1 MINKILFFIALTVIN
16 VSAQVQLKVITYNI
30 MGMKPGTDPPTR
42 LYHIIQNLKVLNPDI
57 IGLQEINESL
67 NSGGTDN
74 QAVLIADSL
83 SSYFG
88 ITYYY
93 YYSQTHLSWNNQFKE
108 FIGIISKYPV
118 EQQGF
123 YQLVPGAFPRKVVWN
138 LINTPLGKINFF
150 NTHFDYQSSSVRLQ
164 QATQTINY
172 ITQQESQYQSIAT
185 ILTGDFNDTPG
196 SSPINYILNANFW
209 DSFAEANP
217 GIPGYT
223 VPSNAPTSKIDYV
236 FYKYTGQLLIDSSR
250 IIMDQPYSGNSYC
263 SDHLGVMTT
272 FSFNPS
278 SIDYEGTLIKDF
290 ELHQNYPNPFN
301 PSTKIKFTIPSV
313 ETTRRVVFTTLKVY
327 DVLGNEVATLVNE
340 EKPVGEYEV
349 EFNSYSDGGQ
359 NLSSGVYFYQL
370 RVVGPESSSP
380 NGKAGQEM
388 IQTKKMV
395 YLK

>member
-1 MINKILFFIALTVIN
+1 MKNKILFFIALTVIST
-16 VSAQVQLKVITYNI
+16 SAQVQLKVITYNI

-42 LYHIIQNLKVLNPDI
+42 LYHIIQNMKVLNPDI

-67 NSGGTDN
+67 NGGGADN

-196 SSPINYILNANFW
+196 SSPINCILNANFW

-217 GIPGYT
+217 GLPGYT

-250 IIMDQPYSGNSYC
+250 IIMNQPYSGNNYC

-278 SIDYEGTLIKDF
+278 SIDDEGTLIKDF

-301 PSTKIKFTIPSV
+301 PNTSIQYAVSSRQFVS
-313 ETTRRVVFTTLKVY
+313 LKVY
-327 DVLGNEVATLVNE
+327 DVLSKEVATLVNE
-340 EKPVGEYEV
+340 EKPAGKYEV
-349 EFNSYSDGGQ
+349 EFNSHSVEGR
-359 NLSSGVYFYQL
+359 NLTSGVYFYQL
-370 RVVGPESSSP
+370 IAKGPESSS
-380 NGKAGQEM
+380 GQEM

>member
-1 MINKILFFIALTVIN
+1 
-16 VSAQVQLKVITYNI
+16 
-30 MGMKPGTDPPTR
+30 
-42 LYHIIQNLKVLNPDI
+42 VLNPDI

-74 QAVLIADSL
+74 QAKVIADSL

-138 LINTPLGKINFF
+138 LIDTPLGKINFF
-150 NTHFDYQSSSVRLQ
+150 NTHFDYQSVSVRLQ

-185 ILTGDFNDTPG
+185 LLTGDFNDTPG
-196 SSPINYILNANFW
+196 TSPINYILNANFW

-217 GIPGYT
+217 GVPGYT

-278 SIDYEGTLIKDF
+278 SIDDEGTLIKDF
-290 ELHQNYPNPFN
+290 ELYQNYPNPFN
-301 PSTKIKFTIPSV
+301 PNTSIQYTVSSLPDGKAGRQFVS
-313 ETTRRVVFTTLKVY
+313 LKVY
-327 DVLGNEVATLVNE
+327 DILSNEVATLVNE
-340 EKPVGEYEV
+340 EKPAGKYEV
-349 EFNSYSDGGQ
+349 EFNSYSVEGR
-359 NLSSGVYFYQL
+359 NLTSGVYYYTM
-370 RVVGPESSSP
+370 
-380 NGKAGQEM
+380 KAGNYN
-388 IQTKKMV
+388 QTKKMIL
-395 YLK
+395 LK

>member
-1 MINKILFFIALTVIN
+1 MKNKILFFIALTVI
-16 VSAQVQLKVITYNI
+16 STYAQVQLKVITYNI

-67 NSGGTDN
+67 NRGGADN

-164 QATQTINY
+164 QATKTINY
-172 ITQQESQYQSIAT
+172 ITQQENQYQSIAT
-185 ILTGDFNDTPG
+185 IFTGDFNDTPG
-196 SSPINYILNANFW
+196 SSPINYILNENFW

-278 SIDYEGTLIKDF
+278 SIDDEGTLKDF

-301 PSTKIKFTIPSV
+301 PNTNIQYAVSSRQFVS
-313 ETTRRVVFTTLKVY
+313 LKVY
-327 DVLGNEVATLVNE
+327 DILSNEVATIVNE
-340 EKPVGEYEV
+340 EKPAGKYEV
-349 EFNSYSDGGQ
+349 EFNSHSVEGR
-359 NLSSGVYFYQL
+359 NLTSGVYFYQL
-370 RVVGPESSSP
+370 IAKGPETSS
-380 NGKAGQEM
+380 GQKN

>member
-1 MINKILFFIALTVIN
+1 MKNKILFLIALTVIN
-16 VSAQVQLKVITYNI
+16 ISAQVQLKVITYNI

-67 NSGGTDN
+67 SGGADN
-74 QAVLIADSL
+74 QAKAIADSL

-93 YYSQTHLSWNNQFKE
+93 YYSQTHLSWNNQYKE

-150 NTHFDYQSSSVRLQ
+150 NTHFDYQSVSVRLQ
-164 QATQTINY
+164 QATQTISY
-172 ITQQESQYQSIAT
+172 ITQQENLYQSIAT

-209 DSFAEANP
+209 DTFAEANP
-217 GIPGYT
+217 GLPGYT

-236 FYKYTGQLLIDSSR
+236 FYKYTGHLLIDSSR

-272 FSFNPS
+272 FSLNPS
-278 SIDYEGTLIKDF
+278 SVDDGKTMLKDF
-290 ELHQNYPNPFN
+290 ELYQNYPNPFN
-301 PSTKIKFTIPSV
+301 PTTKIKFTIPDVIASEAKQSQMV
-313 ETTRRVVFTTLKVY
+313 TLKVY
-327 DVLGNEVATLVNE
+327 DVLGNEIATLVNE
-340 EKPVGEYEV
+340 EKPPGTYEV
-349 EFNSYSDGGQ
+349 EFSAKGGSAFGGNAY
-359 NLSSGVYFYQL
+359 NLPSGIYYYQL
-370 RVVGPESSSP
+370 
-380 NGKAGQEM
+380 KAGSFV
-388 IQTKKMV
+388 QTKKMV

>member
-1 MINKILFFIALTVIN
+1 MKNKILFFIALTVIN

-67 NSGGTDN
+67 NGGGADN

-88 ITYYY
+88 ITYYC

-150 NTHFDYQSSSVRLQ
+150 NTHFDYQSVSVRLQ

-172 ITQQESQYQSIAT
+172 ITQQENQYQSIAT

-209 DSFAEANP
+209 DTFAEANP

-278 SIDYEGTLIKDF
+278 SIDDEGTLIKDF

-301 PSTKIKFTIPSV
+301 PTTKISWQSPVGSHQ
-313 ETTRRVVFTTLKVY
+313 TLKVF
-327 DVLGNEVATLVNE
+327 DLLGREVAALVDE
-340 EKPVGEYEV
+340 YKPAGTYEV
-349 EFNSYSDGGQ
+349 EFNAASLSGEVW
-359 NLSSGVYFYQL
+359 NLNSGIYLYQL
-370 RVVGPESSSP
+370 ILGGSEINSEQ
-380 NGKAGQEM
+380 AL
-388 IQTKKMV
+388 IQTKKMIL
-395 YLK
+395 LK

>member
-1 MINKILFFIALTVIN
+1 MKNKILFFVFLTVIN

-67 NSGGTDN
+67 TGGGADN
-74 QAVLIADSL
+74 QAKLIADSL

-108 FIGIISKYPV
+108 FIGTISKYPV

-150 NTHFDYQSSSVRLQ
+150 NTHFDYQSTSVRLQ
-164 QATQTINY
+164 QATQTISY
-172 ITQQESQYQSIAT
+172 ITQQENQYQSIAT

-196 SSPINYILNANFW
+196 SSPINYILNAGFW

-217 GIPGYT
+217 GLPGYT

-236 FYKYTGQLLIDSSR
+236 FYKYTGQLIIDSSVV
-250 IIMDQPYSGNSYC
+250 IMDQPYNGNSYC
-263 SDHLGVMTT
+263 SDHLGVMTI
-272 FSFNPS
+272 FSLNPS
-278 SIDYEGTLIKDF
+278 SIDDGTLIKDF
-290 ELHQNYPNPFN
+290 ELQQNYPNPFN
-301 PSTKIKFTIPSV
+301 PSTKIKFTIPQSPLLGGDGRGGLV
-313 ETTRRVVFTTLKVY
+313 TLKVY
-327 DVLGNEVATLVNE
+327 DVLGKVIATLVNE
-340 EKPVGEYEV
+340 ELSAGEYEV
-349 EFNSYSDGGQ
+349 EFNPASIIR
-359 NLSSGVYFYQL
+359 NLTSGIYFYRL
-370 RVVGPESSSP
+370 
-380 NGKAGQEM
+380 KAGSFV
-388 IQTKKMV
+388 QTKKMV

>member
-1 MINKILFFIALTVIN
+1 MKNKILFFIALLVIN

-42 LYHIIQNLKVLNPDI
+42 LYYIIQNLKVLNPDI
-57 IGLQEINESL
+57 IGLQEINESI
-67 NSGGTDN
+67 NGGGADN
-74 QAVLIADSL
+74 QAKLIADSL

-88 ITYYY
+88 ITYQCYY
-93 YYSQTHLSWNNQFKE
+93 VQTHLSWNNQFKE

-123 YQLVPGAFPRKVVWN
+123 YQLVTGAFPRKVVWN
-138 LINTPLGKINFF
+138 LINTPLGQINFF
-150 NTHFDYQSSSVRLQ
+150 NTHFDYLNTSVRLQ

-172 ITQQESQYQSIAT
+172 IAQQENQYQSIAT

-236 FYKYTGQLLIDSSR
+236 FYKYTGQLLIDSSVV
-250 IIMDQPYSGNSYC
+250 IMDQPYSVNSYC
-263 SDHLGVMTT
+263 SDHLGVMTI

-278 SIDYEGTLIKDF
+278 SIDDDGGTIIKDF
-290 ELHQNYPNPFN
+290 NLFQNYPNPFN
-301 PSTKIKFTIPSV
+301 PSTTIKFTISAFV
-313 ETTRRVVFTTLKVY
+313 IAREAKQSQLVTIKVY
-327 DVLGNEVATLVNE
+327 DVLGNEIATLINE
-340 EKPVGEYEV
+340 ELSAGVYEV
-349 EFNSYSDGGQ
+349 EFDASGLTSGISARGGYA
-359 NLSSGVYFYQL
+359 SGIYFYKLQ
-370 RVVGPESSSP
+370 
-380 NGKAGQEM
+380 AGDYYQTRKM
-388 IQTKKMV
+388 IL
-395 YLK
+395 LK

>member
-1 MINKILFFIALTVIN
+1 MKNKILFFVALMVIST
-16 VSAQVQLKVITYNI
+16 SAQVQLKVITYNI

-67 NSGGTDN
+67 NSGGADN
-74 QAVLIADSL
+74 QAMLIADSL

-150 NTHFDYQSSSVRLQ
+150 NTHFDYQSTSVRLQ

-172 ITQQESQYQSIAT
+172 IAQQESQYQSIAT

-196 SSPINYILNANFW
+196 TSPINYILNANFW

-250 IIMDQPYSGNSYC
+250 IIMNQPYSGNSYC
-263 SDHLGVMTT
+263 SDHLGVMTK

-278 SIDYEGTLIKDF
+278 SIDDQSSLIKDF

-301 PSTKIKFTIPSV
+301 PSTLISYRLPVTSNV
-313 ETTRRVVFTTLKVY
+313 TLKVF
-327 DVLGNEVATLVNE
+327 DVLGNEVAAIVNE
-340 EKPVGEYEV
+340 EKSAGEYEV
-349 EFNSYSDGGQ
+349 EFNPE
-359 NLSSGVYFYQL
+359 SSIKQPASGIYFYQL
-370 RVVGPESSSP
+370 KSGNFV
-380 NGKAGQEM
+380 M
-388 IQTKKMV
+388 TKKMV
-395 YLK
+395 LLK

>member
-1 MINKILFFIALTVIN
+1 MKHKILFFIALTVISI
-16 VSAQVQLKVITYNI
+16 SAQVQLKVITYNI

-42 LYHIIQNLKVLNPDI
+42 LYYIIQNLKVLNPDI

-67 NSGGTDN
+67 NGGGADN

-88 ITYYY
+88 ITYYF

-172 ITQQESQYQSIAT
+172 IIQQENQYQSIAT
-185 ILTGDFNDTPG
+185 LLTGDFNDTPG

-209 DSFAEANP
+209 DSFAEANL
-217 GIPGYT
+217 GLPGYT

-250 IIMDQPYSGNSYC
+250 VIMDQPYSGNSYC

-278 SIDYEGTLIKDF
+278 SIDDEGTLIKDF

-301 PSTKIKFTIPSV
+301 PSTNIGYRISDGGFVS
-313 ETTRRVVFTTLKVY
+313 LKVY
-327 DVLGNEVATLVNE
+327 DVLGNEIAALVNE
-340 EKPVGEYEV
+340 EKPAGSYEV
-349 EFNSYSDGGQ
+349 EFNPE
-359 NLSSGVYFYQL
+359 SSIKHPASGIYFYQL
-370 RVVGPESSSP
+370 
-380 NGKAGQEM
+380 KADSY

>member
-1 MINKILFFIALTVIN
+1 MKYKIFFIALFIVIN
-16 VSAQVQLKVITYNI
+16 IAAQDQLKVITYNI

-42 LYHIIQNLKVLNPDI
+42 LYYIIQNLKVLNPDI

-67 NSGGTDN
+67 NGGGADN
-74 QAVLIADSL
+74 QAMLIADSL

-150 NTHFDYQSSSVRLQ
+150 NTHFDYQSVGVRLQ

-172 ITQQESQYQSIAT
+172 ITQQENQYQSIAT

-196 SSPINYILNANFW
+196 TSPINYILNANFW

-217 GIPGYT
+217 GLPGYT

-272 FSFNPS
+272 FSLNPS
-278 SIDYEGTLIKDF
+278 SVDDDDTLIKDF
-290 ELHQNYPNPFN
+290 ELQQNYPNPFN
-301 PSTKIKFTIPSV
+301 P
-313 ETTRRVVFTTLKVY
+313 TTTLSFVIGHRSFVTLKVF
-327 DVLGNEVATLVNE
+327 DILGNEIATLVNE
-340 EKPVGEYEV
+340 EKPAGEYEV
-349 EFNSYSDGGQ
+349 EFNPVSSNR
-359 NLSSGVYFYQL
+359 NLVSEIYFYQL
-370 RVVGPESSSP
+370 
-380 NGKAGQEM
+380 KAGNYIE
-388 IQTKKMV
+388 TKKMV

>member
-1 MINKILFFIALTVIN
+1 MKNKILFFIALMVIST
-16 VSAQVQLKVITYNI
+16 SAQVQLKVITYNI

-42 LYHIIQNLKVLNPDI
+42 LYYIIQNLKVLNPDI

-67 NSGGTDN
+67 TSGGADN
-74 QAVLIADSL
+74 QAMLIADSL

-88 ITYYY
+88 ITYYS

-150 NTHFDYQSSSVRLQ
+150 NTHFDYQSVSVRLQ
-164 QATQTINY
+164 QATQTISY
-172 ITQQESQYQSIAT
+172 IVQQENLYQSIAT

-209 DSFAEANP
+209 DTFAEANP
-217 GIPGYT
+217 GLPGYT

-236 FYKYTGQLLIDSSR
+236 FYKYTGHLLIDSSR

-272 FSFNPS
+272 FSLNPS
-278 SIDYEGTLIKDF
+278 SVDDGKTMLKDF
-290 ELHQNYPNPFN
+290 ELYQNYPNPFN
-301 PSTKIKFTIPSV
+301 PTTKIKFTIPDVIASEAKQSQMV
-313 ETTRRVVFTTLKVY
+313 TLKVY
-327 DVLGNEVATLVNE
+327 DVLGNEIATLVNE
-340 EKPVGEYEV
+340 EKPPGTYEV
-349 EFNSYSDGGQ
+349 EFSAKGGSAFGGNAY
-359 NLSSGVYFYQL
+359 NLPSGIYYYQL
-370 RVVGPESSSP
+370 
-380 NGKAGQEM
+380 KAGSFV
-388 IQTKKMV
+388 QTKKMV

>member
-1 MINKILFFIALTVIN
+1 MKYKIFFIALFIVIN
-16 VSAQVQLKVITYNI
+16 IAAQDQLKVITYNI

-42 LYHIIQNLKVLNPDI
+42 LYYIIQNLKVLNPDI

-67 NSGGTDN
+67 NGGGADN
-74 QAVLIADSL
+74 QAMLIADSL

-150 NTHFDYQSSSVRLQ
+150 NTHFDYQSVGVRLQ

-172 ITQQESQYQSIAT
+172 ITQQENQYQSIAT

-196 SSPINYILNANFW
+196 TSPINYILNANFW

-217 GIPGYT
+217 GLPGYT

-272 FSFNPS
+272 FSLNPS
-278 SIDYEGTLIKDF
+278 SVDDDDTLIKDF
-290 ELHQNYPNPFN
+290 ELQQNYPNPFN
-301 PSTKIKFTIPSV
+301 P
-313 ETTRRVVFTTLKVY
+313 TTTLSFVIGHRSFVTLKVF
-327 DVLGNEVATLVNE
+327 DILGNEIATLVNE
-340 EKPVGEYEV
+340 EKPAGEYEV
-349 EFNSYSDGGQ
+349 EFNPVSSNR
-359 NLSSGVYFYQL
+359 NLVSEIYFYQL
-370 RVVGPESSSP
+370 
-380 NGKAGQEM
+380 KAGNYIE
-388 IQTKKMV
+388 TKKMI

>member
-1 MINKILFFIALTVIN
+1 MKHKILFFIALTVISI
-16 VSAQVQLKVITYNI
+16 SAQVQLKVITYNI

-42 LYHIIQNLKVLNPDI
+42 LYYIIQNLKVLNPDI

-74 QAVLIADSL
+74 QAKVIADSL
-83 SSYFG
+83 SNYFG

-108 FIGIISKYPV
+108 FIGIISKYPI

-150 NTHFDYQSSSVRLQ
+150 NTHFDYQSVSVRLQ

-196 SSPINYILNANFW
+196 TSPINFILNANFW

-236 FYKYTGQLLIDSSR
+236 FYKYTGHLLIDSSKV
-250 IIMDQPYSGNSYC
+250 IMDQPYSGNSYC

-278 SIDYEGTLIKDF
+278 SIDDEGTLIKDF
-290 ELHQNYPNPFN
+290 ELYQNYPNPFN
-301 PSTKIKFTIPSV
+301 PTTKISWQSPVGSHQ
-313 ETTRRVVFTTLKVY
+313 TLKVF
-327 DVLGNEVATLVNE
+327 DLLGREVAALVDE
-340 EKPVGEYEV
+340 YKPAGTNEV
-349 EFNSYSDGGQ
+349 EFNAASLSGEVW
-359 NLSSGVYFYQL
+359 NLNSGVYFYQL
-370 RVVGPESSSP
+370 RVGGSEINSEQ
-380 NGKAGQEM
+380 AF
-388 IQTKKMV
+388 IQTRKMV

>member
-1 MINKILFFIALTVIN
+1 MKHKILFFIALTVISI
-16 VSAQVQLKVITYNI
+16 SAQVELKVITYNI

-42 LYHIIQNLKVLNPDI
+42 LYYIIQNLKVLNPDI

-67 NSGGTDN
+67 TGGGADN
-74 QAVLIADSL
+74 QAKVIADSL

-150 NTHFDYQSSSVRLQ
+150 NTHFDYQSISVRLQ

-196 SSPINYILNANFW
+196 TSPINYILNANFW

-217 GIPGYT
+217 GLSGYT

-236 FYKYTGQLLIDSSR
+236 FYKYTGHLLIDSSKV
-250 IIMDQPYSGNSYC
+250 IMDQPYSGNSYC

-278 SIDYEGTLIKDF
+278 SIDDEGILIKDF
-290 ELHQNYPNPFN
+290 ELYQNYPNPFN
-301 PSTKIKFTIPSV
+301 PSTSIQYAVSSRQFV
-313 ETTRRVVFTTLKVY
+313 TLKIY
-327 DVLGNEVATLVNE
+327 DVLGNEITTLVNE
-340 EKPVGEYEV
+340 ELSAGEYEK
-349 EFNSYSDGGQ
+349 EFDAIG
-359 NLSSGVYFYQL
+359 LTSGIYFYRLQ
-370 RVVGPESSSP
+370 
-380 NGKAGQEM
+380 AGNYNQTRKM
-388 IQTKKMV
+388 ILMK
-395 YLK
+395 

>member
-1 MINKILFFIALTVIN
+1 MKLKILFFIVLTVIN
-16 VSAQVQLKVITYNI
+16 ISAQVQLKVITYNI

-42 LYHIIQNLKVLNPDI
+42 LYYIIQNLKVLNPDI

-67 NSGGTDN
+67 NSGGADN

-150 NTHFDYQSSSVRLQ
+150 NTHFDYQNTSVRLQ

-185 ILTGDFNDTPG
+185 ILTGDFNDTP
-196 SSPINYILNANFW
+196 STSPINYILNANFW
-209 DSFAEANP
+209 DTFAEANP
-217 GIPGYT
+217 GLPGYT

-236 FYKYTGQLLIDSSR
+236 FYKYTGQLLIDSSKV
-250 IIMDQPYSGNSYC
+250 IMDQPYSGNSYC

-272 FSFNPS
+272 FSLNTS
-278 SIDYEGTLIKDF
+278 SINDKGSSIKDF
-290 ELHQNYPNPFN
+290 NLYQNYPNPFN
-301 PSTKIKFTIPSV
+301 PSTVISYQLPVSGNV
-313 ETTRRVVFTTLKVY
+313 SLKVY
-327 DVLGNEVATLVNE
+327 DVLGNEVATLVDE
-340 EKPVGEYEV
+340 YKPAGKYEV
-349 EFNSYSDGGQ
+349 EFLQ
-359 NLSSGVYFYQL
+359 TSSIKNPASGIYFYQL
-370 RVVGPESSSP
+370 H
-380 NGKAGQEM
+380 AGDF
-388 IQTKKMV
+388 IQTKKMLL
-395 YLK
+395 LK

>member
-1 MINKILFFIALTVIN
+1 MKNKILFLIALAVIN
-16 VSAQVQLKVITYNI
+16 ISAQDQLKVITYNI

-42 LYHIIQNLKVLNPDI
+42 LYYIIQNLKMLNPDI

-67 NSGGTDN
+67 SGGGADN
-74 QAVLIADSL
+74 QAKAIADSL

-88 ITYYY
+88 IPYYY

-123 YQLVPGAFPRKVVWN
+123 YQLVAGAFPRKVVWN

-150 NTHFDYQSSSVRLQ
+150 NTHFDYLNTSVRLQ

-172 ITQQESQYQSIAT
+172 ITQQENQYQSIAT

-209 DSFAEANP
+209 DTFAEANP
-217 GIPGYT
+217 GLTGYT

-236 FYKYTGQLLIDSSR
+236 FYKYTGQLIIDSSTV
-250 IIMDQPYSGNSYC
+250 IMDEPYAGNSYC

-272 FSFNPS
+272 FSRNPS
-278 SIDYEGTLIKDF
+278 SIDDEGTLIKDF
-290 ELHQNYPNPFN
+290 ELYQNYPNPFN
-301 PSTKIKFTIPSV
+301 PSTSIQYAVSSRQFVS
-313 ETTRRVVFTTLKVY
+313 LKVY
-327 DVLGNEVATLVNE
+327 DVLSNEVATLVNE
-340 EKPVGEYEV
+340 ELLAGEYEI
-349 EFNSYSDGGQ
+349 EFDARG
-359 NLSSGVYFYQL
+359 LASGIYFYQL
-370 RVVGPESSSP
+370 R
-380 NGKAGQEM
+380 AGGSEINSEQTM
-388 IQTKKMV
+388 IQTKKMIL
-395 YLK
+395 LK

>member
-1 MINKILFFIALTVIN
+1 MKNKILFFIALTVI
-16 VSAQVQLKVITYNI
+16 STFAQVQLKVITYNI

-67 NSGGTDN
+67 NGGGADN
-74 QAVLIADSL
+74 QAMLIADSL

-88 ITYYY
+88 IIYYY

-172 ITQQESQYQSIAT
+172 ITQQENQYQSIAT

-236 FYKYTGQLLIDSSR
+236 FYKYTGHLLIDSSR

-272 FSFNPS
+272 LSFNPS
-278 SIDYEGTLIKDF
+278 SIDDEGTLIKDF
-290 ELHQNYPNPFN
+290 ELYQNYPNPFN
-301 PSTKIKFTIPSV
+301 PNTSIQYAVSSLPDGKAGRQFVS
-313 ETTRRVVFTTLKVY
+313 LKVY
-327 DVLGNEVATLVNE
+327 DILSNEVATLVNE
-340 EKPVGEYEV
+340 EKPAGKYEV
-349 EFNSYSDGGQ
+349 EFNIHSDEGQ
-359 NLSSGVYFYQL
+359 NLPSGVYFYQL
-370 RVVGPESSSP
+370 VIRGSEINSEQ
-380 NGKAGQEM
+380 AL
-388 IQTKKMV
+388 IQTKKMIL
-395 YLK
+395 LK

>member
-1 MINKILFFIALTVIN
+1 MKHRILFFIVLTVIN
-16 VSAQVQLKVITYNI
+16 ISAQVQLKVITYNI

-42 LYHIIQNLKVLNPDI
+42 LYYIIQNLKELNPDI

-67 NSGGTDN
+67 NGGGADN
-74 QAVLIADSL
+74 QAKAIADSL
-83 SSYFG
+83 ISYFG

-123 YQLVPGAFPRKVVWN
+123 YQLIPGAFPRKVVWN

-150 NTHFDYQSSSVRLQ
+150 NTHFDFQSISVRLQ

-172 ITQQESQYQSIAT
+172 ITQQENLYQSIAT

-217 GIPGYT
+217 GLPGYT

-272 FSFNPS
+272 FSFNLS
-278 SIDYEGTLIKDF
+278 SIDDEGTLIKDF

-301 PSTKIKFTIPSV
+301 PT
-313 ETTRRVVFTTLKVY
+313 TTLSFVIGHRSFVNLKVF
-327 DVLGNEVATLVNE
+327 DILGNEIATLVNE
-340 EKPVGEYEV
+340 ELPAGEYQV
-349 EFNSYSDGGQ
+349 EFSATGGSASGGNTY
-359 NLSSGVYFYQL
+359 NLSSGIYFYKL
-370 RVVGPESSSP
+370 SVGGFEMNS
-380 NGKAGQEM
+380 GQAL

-395 YLK
+395 LLK

>member
-1 MINKILFFIALTVIN
+1 MKNKILFFIFLTVIN

-42 LYHIIQNLKVLNPDI
+42 LYYIIQNLKVLNPDI

-74 QAVLIADSL
+74 QAKVIADSL

-88 ITYYY
+88 IAYYY

-108 FIGIISKYPV
+108 FVGIISKYPV

-150 NTHFDYQSSSVRLQ
+150 NTHFDYQSTSVRLQ

-172 ITQQESQYQSIAT
+172 ISQQENQYQSIAT

-217 GIPGYT
+217 GLPGYT

-236 FYKYTGQLLIDSSR
+236 FYRYTGQLIIDSSVV
-250 IIMDQPYSGNSYC
+250 IMDQPYSGNSYC
-263 SDHLGVMTT
+263 SDHLGVMTI

-278 SIDYEGTLIKDF
+278 SINDDGTLIKEF
-290 ELHQNYPNPFN
+290 KLYQNFPNPFN
-301 PSTKIKFTIPSV
+301 PVTSIQYEVSSKQFA
-313 ETTRRVVFTTLKVY
+313 TLKVY
-327 DVLGNEVATLVNE
+327 DVLGNEVATLVNKE
-340 EKPVGEYEV
+340 LPAGEYEV
-349 EFNSYSDGGQ
+349 EFSAKGGSASGGNAYSLNSGI
-359 NLSSGVYFYQL
+359 YFYQL
-370 RVVGPESSSP
+370 
-380 NGKAGQEM
+380 KAGEFV
-388 IQTKKMV
+388 QTKKMV

>member
-1 MINKILFFIALTVIN
+1 MKNKILFFIFLTVIN

-42 LYHIIQNLKVLNPDI
+42 LYYIIQNLKVLNPDI

-74 QAVLIADSL
+74 QAKVIADSL

-88 ITYYY
+88 IAYYY

-108 FIGIISKYPV
+108 FVGIISKYPV

-150 NTHFDYQSSSVRLQ
+150 NTHFDYQSTSVRLQ

-172 ITQQESQYQSIAT
+172 ISQQENQYQSIAT

-217 GIPGYT
+217 GLPGYT

-236 FYKYTGQLLIDSSR
+236 FYRYTGQLIIDSSVV
-250 IIMDQPYSGNSYC
+250 IMDQPYSGNSYC
-263 SDHLGVMTT
+263 SDHLGVMTI

-278 SIDYEGTLIKDF
+278 SINDDGTLIKEF
-290 ELHQNYPNPFN
+290 KLYQNFPNPFN
-301 PSTKIKFTIPSV
+301 PVTSIQYEVSSKQFA
-313 ETTRRVVFTTLKVY
+313 TLKVY
-327 DVLGNEVATLVNE
+327 DILGNEVATLVNKE
-340 EKPVGEYEV
+340 LPAGEYEV
-349 EFNSYSDGGQ
+349 EFSAKGGSASGGNAYSLNSGI
-359 NLSSGVYFYQL
+359 YFYQL
-370 RVVGPESSSP
+370 
-380 NGKAGQEM
+380 KAGEFV
-388 IQTKKMV
+388 QTKKMV

>member
-1 MINKILFFIALTVIN
+1 MKNKILFFIVLTVIN

-42 LYHIIQNLKVLNPDI
+42 LYYIIQNLKVLNPDI

-67 NSGGTDN
+67 TGGGTDN
-74 QAVLIADSL
+74 QAMLIADSL

-108 FIGIISKYPV
+108 FIGIISKFPV

-150 NTHFDYQSSSVRLQ
+150 NTHFDYQSTSVRLQ
-164 QATQTINY
+164 QATQTIIY
-172 ITQQESQYQSIAT
+172 ITQQENLYQSIAT

-209 DSFAEANP
+209 DSFAESNP
-217 GIPGYT
+217 GLPGYT

-236 FYKYTGQLLIDSSR
+236 FYKYTGQLIIDSSVV
-250 IIMDQPYSGNSYC
+250 IMDQPYSGNSYC

-278 SIDYEGTLIKDF
+278 SIDDEGTLIKDF

-301 PSTKIKFTIPSV
+301 PSTNIGFRISDFGFVSLKI
-313 ETTRRVVFTTLKVY
+313 Y
-327 DVLGNEVATLVNE
+327 DLLGNEVATLVNE
-340 EKPVGEYEV
+340 ELSVGEYEV
-349 EFNSYSDGGQ
+349 EFDA
-359 NLSSGVYFYQL
+359 SGLTSGIYFYKLQ
-370 RVVGPESSSP
+370 
-380 NGKAGQEM
+380 AGDYNQTRKM
-388 IQTKKMV
+388 I

>member
-1 MINKILFFIALTVIN
+1 MKNKILFFVFLTVIN

-67 NSGGTDN
+67 TGGGADN
-74 QAVLIADSL
+74 QAKLIADSL

-108 FIGIISKYPV
+108 FIGTISKYPV

-150 NTHFDYQSSSVRLQ
+150 NTHFDYQSTSVRLQ
-164 QATQTINY
+164 QATQTISY
-172 ITQQESQYQSIAT
+172 ITQQENQYQSIAT
-185 ILTGDFNDTPG
+185 ILTGDLNDTPG
-196 SSPINYILNANFW
+196 SSPINYILNASFW

-217 GIPGYT
+217 GLPGYT

-236 FYKYTGQLLIDSSR
+236 FYKYTGQLIIDSSVV
-250 IIMDQPYSGNSYC
+250 IMDQPYNGNSYC
-263 SDHLGVMTT
+263 SDHT
-272 FSFNPS
+272 
-278 SIDYEGTLIKDF
+278 
-290 ELHQNYPNPFN
+290 QNCNHKPGN
-301 PSTKIKFTIPSV
+301 
-313 ETTRRVVFTTLKVY
+313 KVY
-327 DVLGNEVATLVNE
+327 
-340 EKPVGEYEV
+340 
-349 EFNSYSDGGQ
+349 
-359 NLSSGVYFYQL
+359 
-370 RVVGPESSSP
+370 ES
-380 NGKAGQEM
+380 
-388 IQTKKMV
+388 
-395 YLK
+395 

>member
-1 MINKILFFIALTVIN
+1 MKNKILFFIALTVIS

-30 MGMKPGTDPPTR
+30 MGMKPGTDPATR
-42 LYHIIQNLKVLNPDI
+42 LYYIIQNLKVLNPDI

-67 NSGGTDN
+67 NSGGADN
-74 QAVLIADSL
+74 QAKLIADSL
-83 SSYFG
+83 SSHFG
-88 ITYYY
+88 ITYYC

-150 NTHFDYQSSSVRLQ
+150 NTHFDYQSTSVRLQ
-164 QATQTINY
+164 QATQTISY

-196 SSPINYILNANFW
+196 TSPINYILNASFW

-217 GIPGYT
+217 GLPGYT

-236 FYKYTGQLLIDSSR
+236 FYKYTGHLIIDSSKV
-250 IIMDQPYSGNSYC
+250 IMDQPYSGNSYC

-272 FSFNPS
+272 FSLNPS
-278 SIDYEGTLIKDF
+278 SIDDDGTLIKDF
-290 ELHQNYPNPFN
+290 ELYQNSPNPFN
-301 PSTKIKFTIPSV
+301 P
-313 ETTRRVVFTTLKVY
+313 TTNIGFRISNFGFVSLKVY
-327 DVLGNEVATLVNE
+327 DILGNEIVTLVNE
-340 EKPVGEYEV
+340 ELPSGEYEV
-349 EFNSYSDGGQ
+349 EF
-359 NLSSGVYFYQL
+359 
-370 RVVGPESSSP
+370 RPESSIQNLPTGRQGPAS
-380 NGKAGQEM
+380 GIYLYQLAAGSFIE
-388 IQTKKMV
+388 TRKMV